1 MLKPIFFKSRIAGL
15 VFWLILIILVG
26 PSLQGELGF
35 LWITVS
41 LAVIPFLGVY
51 AVSESR
57 RDMFIG
63 MAMGLPTMVAVAM
76 WTFTGESVTDTSP
89 ISIPVAL
96 FFIGYYAATT
106 VMILRHLFRHK
117 KVTFDTLMGAA
128 AVYLLVGFTFAIA
141 YHAIN
146 DNAGAAFNLPY
157 GEAAFDFADALF
169 FSFVTL
175 TTLGYGD
182 IHPVVPLARSLS
194 MLEAICGVLY
204 LAFIISR
211 FVSLYRNEKDEALDG
226 G

>member
-1 MLKPIFFKSRIAGL
+1 MFKPIFFKSRIAGL

-26 PSLQGELGF
+26 PSLQGRFGF
-35 LWITVS
+35 LWIAIS

-51 AVSESR
+51 AVSDSR

-63 MAMGLPTMVAVAM
+63 MAMGLPTMVAVAL
-76 WTFTGESVTDTSP
+76 WTLAGESAGDTAP
-89 ISIPVAL
+89 ITVPQAL
-96 FFIGYYAATT
+96 LFIGYYSATT
-106 VMILRHLFRHK
+106 VMILRHLFRHE

-146 DNAGAAFNLPY
+146 DNAAAAFNLPY
-157 GEAAFDFADALF
+157 GDAGFDFADALF

-182 IHPVVPLARSLS
+182 IHPVVPLARSLA
-194 MLEAICGVLY
+194 MLEAIGGVLY
-204 LAFIISR
+204 LAIIISR
-211 FVSLYRNEKDEALDG
+211 FVSLYQREDSADEST
-226 G
+226 